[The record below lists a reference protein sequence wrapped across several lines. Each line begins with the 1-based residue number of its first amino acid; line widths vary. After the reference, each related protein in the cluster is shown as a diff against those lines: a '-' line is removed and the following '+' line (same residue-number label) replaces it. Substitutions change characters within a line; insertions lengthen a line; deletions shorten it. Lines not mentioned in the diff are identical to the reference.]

1 MGVLHS
7 FLELLTAVECKFK
20 RKVIEKNTML
30 TNEYFVNF
38 ILKVDCQHHYVRIP
52 TNDRERLPPVGVSG
66 H

>member
-1 MGVLHS
+1 M
-7 FLELLTAVECKFK
+7 ELLTVVECKFE

-30 TNEYFVNF
+30 TNEYFVNS
-38 ILKVDCQHHYVRIP
+38 ILEVDYHHHCVRMP